1 MKGLKKI
8 VFMAAAICVCLAACS
23 GKKSTGYAETPEAA
37 VQSAMEASQTLDL
50 ETFNALTDNYVS
62 TERNWLGIPVRRR
75 YRVFSE
81 LQQPGILE
89 GAKEK
94 ANRAFAEKIVKNL
107 TWEITGAETEGER
120 SVISVRITNTD
131 MSDVMGRYT
140 VHVLEKMTDGKG
152 TGLKELFEEI
162 AEADYD
168 RGGVLPYLD
177 EAEGSVTTD
186 VAVTVCRENGRWI
199 MKITDPLIEAFM
211 GNFGAGEFSGEVN
224 ARIEELEE
232 EYEKKMVQWGED
244 FGSRIGQWLEGIFN

>member
-37 VQSAMEASQTLDL
+37 VQSAMEALQTLDL

-81 LQQPGILE
+81 LQQLGILE

-107 TWEITGAETEGER
+107 TWEITGAR
-120 SVISVRITNTD
+120 RRAN
-131 MSDVMGRYT
+131 
-140 VHVLEKMTDGKG
+140 
-152 TGLKELFEEI
+152 GL
-162 AEADYD
+162 
-168 RGGVLPYLD
+168 
-177 EAEGSVTTD
+177 
-186 VAVTVCRENGRWI
+186 
-199 MKITDPLIEAFM
+199 
-211 GNFGAGEFSGEVN
+211 
-224 ARIEELEE
+224 
-232 EYEKKMVQWGED
+232 
-244 FGSRIGQWLEGIFN
+244 

>member
-37 VQSAMEASQTLDL
+37 VQSAMEALQTLDL

-186 VAVTVCRENGRWI
+186 VAVTVC
-199 MKITDPLIEAFM
+199 
-211 GNFGAGEFSGEVN
+211 
-224 ARIEELEE
+224 
-232 EYEKKMVQWGED
+232 
-244 FGSRIGQWLEGIFN
+244 